1 MVSVLTLSGVDDG
14 LEPWSSQA
22 NDYNIAGVMVSVLT
36 LSGVDDGLEPWSSQ

>member
-1 MVSVLTLSGVDDG
+1 MG
-14 LEPWSSQA
+14 WSPGRV